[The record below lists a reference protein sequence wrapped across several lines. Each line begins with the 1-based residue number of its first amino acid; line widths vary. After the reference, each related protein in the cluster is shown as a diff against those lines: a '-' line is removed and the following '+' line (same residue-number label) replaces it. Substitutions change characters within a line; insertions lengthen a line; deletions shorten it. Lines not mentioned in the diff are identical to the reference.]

1 MIEVLGMVAAVLLVL
16 CLLLIAAV
24 LGYQAQ
30 LAEARQDVEHLDKKL
45 SRLMKG
51 WQAVEHQA
59 DENATKALEAN
70 KKYAEAVEEITRL
83 TGELAVA
90 KLSIKNAQNQVA
102 EHVERL
108 SQAVEDRD
116 EYKDMLKDIAHIF
129 ANKNYLL
136 QEVLKEWEDFE
147 AQGG

>member
-1 MIEVLGMVAAVLLVL
+1 MIEVLGMATAVLLVL

-24 LGYQAQ
+24 LGYKAQ
-30 LAEARQDVEHLDKKL
+30 LAEAKQDVKHLDKEL
-45 SRLMKG
+45 SRLAKM

-102 EHVERL
+102 EHVETCGR
-108 SQAVEDRD
+108 AIADRE
-116 EYKDMLKDIAHIF
+116 EYRGMLKDIAHIF
-129 ANKNYLL
+129 ANEKYLL
-136 QEVLKEWEDFE
+136 QEVLKERQDFE

>member
-1 MIEVLGMVAAVLLVL
+1 MVL

-24 LGYQAQ
+24 LGYKAQ
-30 LAEARQDVEHLDKKL
+30 LAEAKQDVKHLDKKL
-45 SRLMKG
+45 SRLLNA

-90 KLSIKNAQNQVA
+90 KLSIKNAQNQFDGQA
-102 EHVERL
+102 QITLQVEN
-108 SQAVEDRD
+108 ERD
-116 EYKDMLKDIAHIF
+116 DYRDMLKNIAHIF
-129 ANKNYLL
+129 ANEKHLI
-136 QEVLKEWEDFE
+136 QEVLKEWQDFE